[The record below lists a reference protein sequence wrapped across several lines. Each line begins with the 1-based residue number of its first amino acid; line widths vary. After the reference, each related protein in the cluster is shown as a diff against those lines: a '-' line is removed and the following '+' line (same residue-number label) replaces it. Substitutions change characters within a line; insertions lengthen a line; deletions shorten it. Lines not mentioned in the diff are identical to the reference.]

1 MAASNTNE
9 NIISKNDV
17 TPGDI
22 LLYVL
27 QEKPE
32 LKEWTK
38 ENLLSNFAAVV
49 DMLIIFSEDS
59 MCTHA
64 ALAAQ
69 EPDGVIE
76 STMPYVRYRSP
87 IYCSGYHISVRRV
100 PNGKDGS
107 IVLKY
112 LPPISKDSP
121 KDNAPY
127 AYSQAVLASL
137 LCIFRRQGISNPIIR
152 ESMLLFL
159 KLLLYPLASWLDSII
174 PAVQGKPAAYFCSQF
189 VADCYDKAAVHDS
202 PDFRLHCPDS
212 GPVGDRLIDWLLE
225 QKPDDDSLCAAV
237 ENTATGTSFSAEFPE
252 APEIICAALSLLDK
266 LNPEKNGIMESRL
279 HTPLLQQGLQSTVYK
294 QTLQAVK
301 IQKTDET
308 SAEILGLLIRI
319 LRSLGFDVFPDTLA
333 DDLLKFQAAFIMPC
347 DLYGETSMFHVG
359 EIINEH

>member
-1 MAASNTNE
+1 MADSNTNE

-32 LKEWTK
+32 FKEWTK
-38 ENLLSNFAAVV
+38 ENLLSNFAALV
-49 DMLIIFSEDS
+49 DMLIIFSENS

-69 EPDGVIE
+69 EPDGVVE

-112 LPPISKDSP
+112 LPPISKDTP

-159 KLLLYPLASWLDSII
+159 KLLLYPLAAWLDSII
-174 PAVQGKPAAYFCSQF
+174 PATQGKPAAYFCSQF

-212 GPVGDRLIDWLLE
+212 GPAGDRLIDWLLE
-225 QKPDDDSLCAAV
+225 QKPDEDSLCAATV
-237 ENTATGTSFSAEFPE
+237 KKENSVILSPE

-266 LNPEKNGIMESRL
+266 LNPQKNGITEAHLQAS
-279 HTPLLQQGLQSTVYK
+279 LLQQGLQSTVYM
-294 QTLQAVK
+294 QTLQAVRM
-301 IQKTDET
+301 QKPNDT

-319 LRSLGFDVFPDTLA
+319 LRSLGFDVSPDTLA

-347 DLYGETSMFHVG
+347 DLYDETSMLHAG
-359 EIINEH
+359 EIIDER

>member
-1 MAASNTNE
+1 MTNSSTIE

-17 TPGDI
+17 KPGDI

-32 LKEWTK
+32 FKEWTK
-38 ENLLSNFAAVV
+38 ENLLCNFGMLI
-49 DMLIIFSEDS
+49 DMLIIFAEDS

-69 EPDGVIE
+69 EPDGVVE

-87 IYCSGYHISVRRV
+87 IYTSGYHISVRRV
-100 PNGKDGS
+100 PGEKDGS
-107 IVLKY
+107 VILKY
-112 LPPISKDSP
+112 LPPVSKDTP

-137 LCIFRRQGISNPIIR
+137 FCIFRRQGMSNPILR

-159 KLLLYPLASWLDSII
+159 KLLLYPLAAWLDSIL
-174 PAVQGKPAAYFCSQF
+174 PAVQGKTTAYFCSQL

-225 QKPDDDSLCAAV
+225 QKPDKKRLCAAAV
-237 ENTATGTSFSAEFPE
+237 KTETHVNLSLES
-252 APEIICAALSLLDK
+252 PEIICAALSLLGK
-266 LNPEKNGIMESRL
+266 LNPEKSSTMETHLQAQVLQTGI
-279 HTPLLQQGLQSTVYK
+279 QSTAYA
-294 QTLQAVK
+294 QTLQTVRIQDADDTAV
-301 IQKTDET
+301 
-308 SAEILGLLIRI
+308 EILGLLMRI
-319 LRSLGFDVFPDTLA
+319 LKPLGFNVSPDTLA
-333 DDLLKFQAAFIMPC
+333 DDLLRFQAAFIMPC
-347 DLYGETSMFHVG
+347 DLYSETSMLHIG
-359 EIINEH
+359 EIIDGR